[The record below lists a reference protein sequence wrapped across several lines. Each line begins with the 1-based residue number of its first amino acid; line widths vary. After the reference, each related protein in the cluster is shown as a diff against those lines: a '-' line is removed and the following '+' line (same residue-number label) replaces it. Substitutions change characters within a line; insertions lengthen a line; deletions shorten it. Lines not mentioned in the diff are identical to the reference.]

1 MLNAITT
8 FLEKNN
14 TNHLNDNQKILVSQ
28 GTPEI
33 PDLQGMNM
41 IQKTGTEIEN
51 VIVTETD
58 TTKKNENIERGRI
71 ENMVTLVKKEIDTEI
86 ELSLIHI

>member
-14 TNHLNDNQKILVSQ
+14 TNHLKDNQKILVSQ

-33 PDLQGMNM
+33 RDPQGMNM
-41 IQKTGTEIEN
+41 IQKTGTGIEI

-58 TTKKNENIERGRI
+58 TAKKSEN
-71 ENMVTLVKKEIDTEI
+71 T